1 MKNGRTEK
9 VIYTFKIRTLWAGV
23 GQNHTNT
30 ICIIPPQLLYL
41 IQRGQK
47 HLAPD
52 LLQTTVIK
60 LNPTHSSK
68 VTKATQT
75 QLST

>member
-9 VIYTFKIRTLWAGV
+9 VFYTFKIRTLCSGV
-23 GQNHTNT
+23 GQYHTNT

-41 IQRGQK
+41 MQRSQK
-47 HLAPD
+47 HSAPD

-60 LNPTHSSK
+60 SNPTHSSK
-68 VTKATQT
+68 VAKVTQT
-75 QLST
+75 K

>member
-9 VIYTFKIRTLWAGV
+9 VFFTFKIRTLCSGV
-23 GQNHTNT
+23 GQNHSNT
-30 ICIIPPQLLYL
+30 ICIIPPQLLCL
-41 IQRGQK
+41 IQGSQK

-52 LLQTTVIK
+52 LLQTAVIK

-68 VTKATQT
+68 VAKATQT

>member
-41 IQRGQK
+41 IQRSQRCLYNVTEISFMSK
-47 HLAPD
+47 LSRHYILY
-52 LLQTTVIK
+52 LLQEAAA
-60 LNPTHSSK
+60 LLSS
-68 VTKATQT
+68 
-75 QLST
+75 